1 MGIKR
6 VLSSIV
12 LIPILYVIVWKLPP
26 VYFTGLVAVAAGIGQ
41 YEFYRMAKSRG
52 IRPLTALGIA
62 LGVLILTAI
71 DFYQPLFRGG
81 NGGAFLVAFCLL
93 LITVV
98 RLFSARP
105 AEGAIE
111 DISATLLGIFYVA
124 MLFGF
129 QVALRAG
136 DHGRQW
142 LIFMYLVI
150 WASDTGAY
158 YIGTSLGKHKL
169 YPKISPKKSVE
180 GLIGGMFA
188 AAGAALLC
196 RAWFLPAVGVWE
208 AAVLGLVLA
217 VAGTLGDFV
226 ESLFKRSVG
235 VKDSGNLIPG
245 HGGMLDR
252 MDSMLF
258 AAPVLYYYI
267 RMA

>member
-6 VLSSIV
+6 VLTSIV
-12 LIPILYVIVWKLPP
+12 LIPVLYVIVWELPP
-26 VYFTGLVAVAAGIGQ
+26 VYFMGLVVVAAVIGQ
-41 YEFYRMAKSRG
+41 YEFYRMAGHRG
-52 IRPLTALGIA
+52 IRPLAVLGVA
-62 LGVLILTAI
+62 LGVLVSIAI
-71 DFYQPLFRGG
+71 DFYQPDFRGG
-81 NGGAFLVAFCLL
+81 RGGAFLVTFCVLL
-93 LITVV
+93 VTVV
-98 RLFSARP
+98 RLFSSRP
-105 AEGAIE
+105 VEGAIE
-111 DISATLLGIFYVA
+111 DVSATLLGIFYVA

-129 QVALRAG
+129 QMALRAG

-142 LIFMYLVI
+142 LMFMYLVI

-180 GLIGGMFA
+180 GLIGGMVA

-196 RAWFLPAVGVWE
+196 RAWFLPAVGVLE

-217 VAGTLGDFV
+217 AAGTLGDLV

-235 VKDSGNLIPG
+235 VKDSGSLIPG

-258 AAPVLYYYI
+258 AAPMLYYYLGM
-267 RMA
+267 R

>member
-6 VLSSIV
+6 VLTSIV
-12 LIPILYVIVWKLPP
+12 LIPVLYVIVWELPP
-26 VYFTGLVAVAAGIGQ
+26 VYFTGLVVVAAVIGQ

-52 IRPLTALGIA
+52 IRPLIVLGIV
-62 LGVLILTAI
+62 LGVLISIAS
-71 DFYQPLFRGG
+71 DFYQPLLRGG
-81 NGGAFLVAFCLL
+81 NGGAFFVTFCLL

-98 RLFSARP
+98 RLFSSRP
-105 AEGAIE
+105 VESALE
-111 DISATLLGIFYVA
+111 DISVTVLGIFYVA

-136 DHGRQW
+136 DHGKQW
-142 LIFMYLVI
+142 IVFLYLVI

-158 YIGTSLGKHKL
+158 YIGSSLGKHKL

-180 GLIGGMFA
+180 GLIGGMVA
-188 AAGAALLC
+188 AAGLALLC
-196 RAWFLPAVGVWE
+196 RVWFLPAVGVLE

-226 ESLFKRSVG
+226 ESLFKRSAG
-235 VKDSGNLIPG
+235 VKDSGSLIPG

-258 AAPVLYYYI
+258 AAPVLYYYLGM
-267 RMA
+267 R